1 MERRKRHTAQKK
13 KDRLD
18 ITKLSNSSEDLEKI
32 IESAFSSAANKT
44 ADDGTVDVKY
54 LKDLTSTLKEAVNIK
69 RNLYLLPVLAE
80 QKKREQ
86 ELRDNPPAQN
96 IQTNEIC
103 ILLESDA
110 EKYSV

>member
-1 MERRKRHTAQKK
+1 MA
-13 KDRLD
+13 
-18 ITKLSNSSEDLEKI
+18 S
-32 IESAFSSAANKT
+32 KT
-44 ADDGTVDVKY
+44 LDDGELDVKY

-69 RNLYLLPVLAE
+69 RNIYLLPVLEE

-103 ILLESDA
+103 ILLESDT
-110 EKYSV
+110 EKYSI

>member
-1 MERRKRHTAQKK
+1 VEKRKKHKRSNKK
-13 KDRLD
+13 AGLD
-18 ITKLSNSSEDLEKI
+18 ITKLSNSQEDLEKI
-32 IESAFSSAANKT
+32 IESAFSSVASKT
-44 ADDGTVDVKY
+44 LDDGELDVKY

-69 RNLYLLPVLAE
+69 RNIYLLPVLEE

-103 ILLESDA
+103 ILLESDT
-110 EKYSV
+110 EKYSI